1 MSTSISVIS
10 SYPTGS
16 GSRFSFTG
24 NDQPLTNLLPLLFL
38 FRQGRVYFQHSLG
51 QPHPDLFVGQVDPLQ
66 KCLGKGNLVFV
77 YATDHQKRSFPSTES
92 YIAYPTDLAVGVPD
106 SATYQIADVG

>member
-1 MSTSISVIS
+1 
-10 SYPTGS
+10 
-16 GSRFSFTG
+16 
-24 NDQPLTNLLPLLFL
+24 
-38 FRQGRVYFQHSLG
+38 
-51 QPHPDLFVGQVDPLQ
+51 LFVGQVDPLQ

-77 YATDHQKRSFPSTES
+77 YATDRQKRSFPSTES